1 MANILISVGNASI
14 RRYLAMA
21 LELKGHQV
29 FKAESDEQAKEMIRA
44 IKLDLLLIDVVMP
57 QAGGYQLVRRLRME
71 FGTQL
76 PSVIFLASPY
86 MESEARLLA
95 DACGV
100 SQVITKV
107 TDSDALLAAVAAA
120 LSEPP
125 ARRADA
131 PGGNDSGNGLH
142 RIVNSLYGRVAE
154 LKMINA
160 RLGHNAA
167 TGAAQLEVARSALK
181 REVIKR
187 LRTERDMTLEN
198 QRLRAQSVRDPLTGL
213 YNRRY
218 LEESLAREESRAKRS
233 GKPLSMM
240 MIDIDNFQRCNDT
253 FGHEAGDAVLREVS
267 RCMESNARSE
277 DILCRYG
284 SEEFVLLMANTAP
297 NILLQRADA
306 LRSAMPK
313 LGIEY
318 EHRPIGPITLS
329 IGLASFPDQGNS
341 VPAVLQAADTALN
354 QAKLSGR
361 NRIVVGSSGVLH

>member
-29 FKAESDEQAKEMIRA
+29 FKAESDEQAREMIRA
-44 IKLDLLLIDVVMP
+44 IKLDLLLIDVLMP

-100 SQVITKV
+100 SRVITNV
-107 TDSDALLAAVAAA
+107 TDSDAFLAAVAAA

-125 ARRADA
+125 TRRAEA
-131 PGGNDSGNGLH
+131 PGGNDTGNGLH

-167 TGAAQLEVARSALK
+167 TGAAQLEIARSALK

-198 QRLRAQSVRDPLTGL
+198 QQLRAQSVRDPLTGL

-218 LEESLAREESRAKRS
+218 LEESLSREQSRAKRS
-233 GKPLSMM
+233 GRPLGMM
-240 MIDIDNFQRCNDT
+240 MTDIDYFKRCTET
-253 FGHEAGDAVLREVS
+253 FGQSAGETMLRAAG
-267 RCMESNARSE
+267 RCMESMARSE

-284 SEEFVLLMANTAP
+284 GEKFVLVMTNAAP
-297 NILLQRADA
+297 EILLRRADA
-306 LRSAMPK
+306 LRTALTK
-313 LGIEY
+313 LCVEH
-318 EHRPIGPITLS
+318 EHRSIGPITLS
-329 IGLASFPDQGNS
+329 IGLASFPDQGS
-341 VPAVLQAADTALN
+341 SAAEVLHAADTALN
-354 QAKLSGR
+354 QAKLAGA
-361 NRIVVGSSGVLH
+361 NRIVVRGALA